1 MERKVYSAEIKE
13 FDAKDLTVTHF
24 ISTELPDRGGDVLYA
39 AGMFMQG
46 KPVVLFQHGHNDLV
60 GSEPIAKPVWIR
72 KGEFKNRK
80 GIEAKTMFYPDEL
93 GKRLWDKTT
102 HGYMPNWSVGYRPT
116 KHEFITD
123 NQGVEIRHVYEWEL
137 LEYSLVAVPMQ
148 PDAQTMESQAM
159 RQMAFK
165 IMPVRSGKKPRTV
178 TVTRPRTG
186 QINIPDSLVKKVV
199 RETVH
204 AEIERM
210 KGRVK

>member
-1 MERKVYSAEIKE
+1 MERKTFTAEIKE

-123 NQGVEIRHVYEWEL
+123 RQGVEIRHIYEWEL

-148 PDAQTMESQAM
+148 ADAQTLEMSQAM
-159 RQMAFK
+159 SFK
-165 IMPVRSGKKPRTV
+165 VMPIGLGKKPRTV
-178 TVTRPRTG
+178 IVNRPKATK
-186 QINIPDSLVKKVV
+186 IEIPDALVKKVV
-199 RETVH
+199 KEVVH
-204 AEIERM
+204 DELNKM
-210 KGRVK
+210 KGRVE